1 MSSLK
6 SFLSSGGEWAVS
18 SLLSM
23 VGVKKE
29 AGKRERSCGDGA
41 AQRRRFKTGWKKEF
55 ETRARGE
62 GRAMENR
69 VKRAYL
75 QSGSRAPQA

>member
-41 AQRRRFKTGWKKEF
+41 AQRRRFKTG
-55 ETRARGE
+55 
-62 GRAMENR
+62 
-69 VKRAYL
+69 
-75 QSGSRAPQA
+75 